1 MPQLLSFTEFLQ
13 KYSVILDVRSPAE
26 FAQGHIPG
34 AVSFPLFSDDERAQ
48 VGICYKQEGRDRAV
62 ELGFAI
68 AGPKFAGFIA
78 YARQLAPD
86 GRVRL
91 HCWRGGM
98 RSEAVAWVLEMAGI
112 EVSLLVGG
120 YKAFRRWTH
129 QQFAMPKSILVLGGM
144 TGTGKTDILT
154 ALAAQGAQTI
164 DLEGLASHRGSSFGA
179 LGLPPQP
186 TNEQFENQLALQ
198 WAELDPDQPV
208 WIEAESRRIGL
219 CRIPDPIFHQM
230 QQARVIEIKRE
241 RSERLAALVKGYG
254 AIDRQDL
261 IKATERIHKH
271 LGGLR
276 TKQAVDLLDQGQL
289 AEAFDLILD
298 YYDRTYA
305 YDLQS
310 RDASLDSIDLTGLSA
325 AESAKRLQAQ
335 VSLSPILQSSSVT
348 SPNYGIS
355 APTAA
360 IQSETV

>member
-1 MPQLLSFTEFLQ
+1 VPQLLSFTEFLQ
-13 KYSVILDVRSPAE
+13 QSSVILDVRSPAE
-26 FAQGHIPG
+26 FTQGHIPG

-62 ELGFAI
+62 ELGFAL

-78 YARQLAPD
+78 HARQLAPD
-86 GRVRL
+86 GQVRL

-98 RSEAVAWVLEMAGI
+98 RSEAVAWVLEMAGL

-120 YKAFRRWTH
+120 YKAFRRWVH
-129 QQFAMPKSILVLGGM
+129 QQFATPKSILVLGGM

-198 WAELDPDQPV
+198 WAQLDPDSPV

-230 QQARVIEIKRE
+230 QRARVIEIKRD
-241 RSERLAALVKGYG
+241 RSERLAALVQVYG
-254 AIDRQDL
+254 AVDRQGL
-261 IKATERIHKH
+261 VRATERIRKH

-276 TKQAVDLLDQGQL
+276 TQQAVDLLHQDQL

-298 YYDRTYA
+298 YYDRTYT
-305 YDLQS
+305 YDLQRRNVS
-310 RDASLDSIDLTGLSA
+310 PDSIDLTGLSA
-325 AESAKRLQAQ
+325 AESARCLQAQ
-335 VSLSPILQSSSVT
+335 VNSNPTLRSSSVT

-355 APTAA
+355 APITA
-360 IQSETV
+360 IQPETV